1 MSNESDIAY
10 TWHTSILINYFGRIL
25 SILKLYLHEFH
36 LLISSFDAFDKN
48 RHIQMKH
55 VKLKWYF
62 ITKLNATN
70 SRPLLYK
77 TLQFFKRDLLI
88 CQIIK
93 ISASNVKNSH
103 KILINLRLHILI
115 NFLQKSVNCNYL
127 HFIHQWSIH

>member
-10 TWHTSILINYFGRIL
+10 TWHTSILINHFGRIL
-25 SILKLYLHEFH
+25 SILKPYLHEFH

-70 SRPLLYK
+70 SRPFLHK
-77 TLQFFKRDLLI
+77 TSQFFKSDLPI
-88 CQIIK
+88 YQIIK
-93 ISASNVKNSH
+93 KKYRNRSYIVYSIFVFICMYTWDKFF
-103 KILINLRLHILI
+103 
-115 NFLQKSVNCNYL
+115 NFKYQD
-127 HFIHQWSIH
+127 IHSLE